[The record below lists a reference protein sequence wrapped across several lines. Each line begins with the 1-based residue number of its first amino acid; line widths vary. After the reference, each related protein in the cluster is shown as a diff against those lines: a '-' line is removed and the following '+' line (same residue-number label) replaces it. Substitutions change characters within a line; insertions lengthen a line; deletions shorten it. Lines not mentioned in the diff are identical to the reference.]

1 MSCESRAARFAA
13 LAGKVSAGMTS
24 LAGKRAFYVGVAVG
38 STGAAALTAVI
49 TRFRPVCTG
58 RRGRARPRAIISGGT
73 QTTGAGSR
81 ANPKPLAGIR
91 KSSVSG
97 SRANPQPLAGIGK
110 SSASGSRANPRP
122 LPGLNRPPVTA
133 RPGPATRLK
142 PGPVQV
148 SIGRGQTTTMPDSYR
163 VVKPDGAETGLALT
177 RPVSSA
183 RDGWMITHTDSG
195 LAMGGPYD
203 SVQAAQTIAG
213 QLAVVVEDD
222 RLSQAEKMKAARKII
237 GPGKGG

>member
-38 STGAAALTAVI
+38 STGAAALMGVI
-49 TRFRPVCTG
+49 TRFR
-58 RRGRARPRAIISGGT
+58 RRRARPRIIRGAEA
-73 QTTGAGSR
+73 QAAGAGSR
-81 ANPKPLAGIR
+81 TNPKPLAGIE
-91 KSSVSG
+91 KSSGPG
-97 SRANPQPLAGIGK
+97 SRT
-110 SSASGSRANPRP
+110 NPRP

-133 RPGPATRLK
+133 RPGSVTRLK

-148 SIGRGQTTTMPDSYR
+148 STGRGKTTTLPDSYR
-163 VVKPDGAETGLALT
+163 VVRPDGSETGLALT
-177 RPVSSA
+177 RPVPPA
-183 RDGWMITHTDSG
+183 GDGWMITHTDSG

-203 SVQAAQTIAG
+203 SVQTAQTIAG

-222 RLSQAEKMKAARKII
+222 RLSQSEKMKAARKII
-237 GPGKGG
+237 GPTKGG

>member
-49 TRFRPVCTG
+49 TRFR
-58 RRGRARPRAIISGGT
+58 RGRARPRAIISGGT

-91 KSSVSG
+91 KSSASG
-97 SRANPQPLAGIGK
+97 SRTNPQPLAGIENQT
-110 SSASGSRANPRP
+110 ATGSRTNPRP

-148 SIGRGQTTTMPDSYR
+148 SIGRGQTTTLPDSYR